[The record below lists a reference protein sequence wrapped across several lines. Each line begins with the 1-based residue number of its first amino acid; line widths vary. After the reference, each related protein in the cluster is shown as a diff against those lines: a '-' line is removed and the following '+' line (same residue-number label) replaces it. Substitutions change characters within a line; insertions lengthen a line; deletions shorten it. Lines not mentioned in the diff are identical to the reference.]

1 MPFGRDRL
9 YLALYARGGRSKM
22 QGGEDAYFWAFI
34 VGPKSEGAGAA
45 RPTRGTRFAA
55 RQILERV
62 DAGAIGSDSDSS
74 SDSSSSS
81 TIVVRPRWVF
91 EECQVIVAPESMIL
105 VRLLVG
111 KVQDMAR
118 LRRAFRN
125 TPVPQDVSVGC
136 GCGGDG
142 GKGLGGEDWNWVA
155 WARAALG
162 EASRDGRALGRS
174 AVTEWE
180 ALRGK
185 AMEYVEAKKAAHRF
199 DGTAD
204 FTLEGIPTWDMIRGL
219 ETWP

>member
-1 MPFGRDRL
+1 MLANDR
-9 YLALYARGGRSKM
+9 
-22 QGGEDAYFWAFI
+22 YFWAFI
-34 VGPKSEGAGAA
+34 VGPKSESAA
-45 RPTRGTRFAA
+45 ASRPTRGTRFAA

-62 DAGAIGSDSDSS
+62 DAGATSSDTDSSSSDSS
-74 SDSSSSS
+74 SDSSSS

-111 KVQDMAR
+111 KVHDMAR

-125 TPVPQDVSVGC
+125 TPIPPDVSAGCGGC
-136 GCGGDG
+136 GCG
-142 GKGLGGEDWNWVA
+142 KGLGGGEDWNWVA

-162 EASRDGRALGRS
+162 EAARDGRALGRS

-180 ALRGK
+180 ALRAK

-204 FTLEGIPTWDMIRGL
+204 FTLEGIPTWDMVRGL

>member
-1 MPFGRDRL
+1 MLANDR
-9 YLALYARGGRSKM
+9 
-22 QGGEDAYFWAFI
+22 YFWAFI
-34 VGPKSEGAGAA
+34 VGPKSEGAAAA

-62 DAGAIGSDSDSS
+62 DAGAVGSDTD
-74 SDSSSSS
+74 SSSS

-111 KVQDMAR
+111 KVHDMAR

-125 TPVPQDVSVGC
+125 TPVPPDVSAGC
-136 GCGGDG
+136 GCG
-142 GKGLGGEDWNWVA
+142 KGLGGGEDWNWVA

-162 EASRDGRALGRS
+162 EAARDGRALGRS
-174 AVTEWE
+174 AATEWE

-204 FTLEGIPTWDMIRGL
+204 FTLEGIPTWDMVRGL